1 MKKNMQLVEEFL
13 NRLYGSNK
21 SKQTIV
27 NYRADLKRYLEFLEG
42 QSVSEVDLQ
51 KLEEYTVHLRN
62 ATYGDNK
69 HYSDSTIARR
79 VSSVRSFYNYLRV
92 RGIVEKDPTQDLE
105 MPTQT
110 QGYEPSF
117 IEDGMIKKLVNST
130 KGETHEVRDKIIL
143 SIFVTTGMRLSELQG
158 LNKEDVDGTVI
169 QILKGKGNKN
179 RRAYISNK
187 LADEIQEYVE
197 RQNIEDGSP
206 LFLSQKNS
214 RLSVR
219 AIQKTVKKYMDKVG
233 LDTDRFSTHSLR
245 HSFASTML
253 QRGVNIVA
261 IQESLGHSS
270 LETTQKYAHTLDSTR
285 QEAADLMADII

>member
-1 MKKNMQLVEEFL
+1 MKTNMQLVEEFL

-21 SKQTIV
+21 SKQTII
-27 NYRADLKRYLEFLEG
+27 NYKADLKRYLEFLDG
-42 QSVSEVDLQ
+42 QSVVDVDLQ
-51 KLEEYTVHLRN
+51 KLEEYTVYLRN
-62 ATYGDNK
+62 ATYGDDK

-110 QGYEPSF
+110 QGFEPSF
-117 IEDGMIKKLVNST
+117 IEEDMIRKLVNST
-130 KGETHEVRDKIIL
+130 KGETHEVRDRLIL

-158 LNKEDVDGTVI
+158 LNKEDIDGTVI

-179 RRAYISNK
+179 RRAYISDK
-187 LADEIQEYVE
+187 LADEIQKY
-197 RQNIEDGSP
+197 IEEQGTQDRSP

-219 AIQKTVKKYMDKVG
+219 AIQKTVKKYINKIG
-233 LDTDRFSTHSLR
+233 LDTDKFSTHSLR

-253 QRGVNIVA
+253 QKGVNIVA

-285 QEAADLMADII
+285 QKAADLMADMI